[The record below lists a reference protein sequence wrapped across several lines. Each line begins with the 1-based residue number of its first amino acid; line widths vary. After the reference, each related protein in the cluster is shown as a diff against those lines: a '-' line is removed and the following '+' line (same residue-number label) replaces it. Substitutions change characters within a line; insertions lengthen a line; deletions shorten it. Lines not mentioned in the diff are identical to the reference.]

1 MNTNDDIFIRVI
13 RYAVDKDKPFDL
25 LGMYDDLGISNEQ
38 RHMLTEQIASGV
50 LLAHQTSTQI
60 VHRKVREHSSGVEV
74 WCSAQDRFRL
84 LEYQELTEARQSS
97 LEANKMAT
105 KAIVISIVS
114 FLCSIGFSLYQINNP
129 ISLPEKHYSNLSQI
143 NSTLL
148 QNMTSSCEGEGKLT
162 EK

>member
-38 RHMLTEQIASGV
+38 RHMLTEQIASGA
-50 LLAHQTSTQI
+50 LLAHQTSIQI
-60 VHRKVREHSSGVEV
+60 VHRKVREQSSGVEV

-148 QNMTSSCEGEGKLT
+148 QTMTSSCEGGDKLT